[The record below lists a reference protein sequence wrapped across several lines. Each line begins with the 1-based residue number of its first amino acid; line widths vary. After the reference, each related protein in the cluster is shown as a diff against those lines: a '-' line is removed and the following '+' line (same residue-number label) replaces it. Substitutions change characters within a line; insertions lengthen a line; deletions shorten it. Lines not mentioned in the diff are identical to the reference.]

1 MLPFTAWAQV
11 ENPSAYASEKE
22 QMYLDMGFIIYPPK
36 QPRHSDPEFQKQQQA
51 EIAAKAELLKSQNEL
66 AQAIQARVDAEK
78 LVEQLR
84 KERVALEDQHEFML
98 RQERGARM
106 IAESNAQ
113 QFMKDKERAESELI
127 SKIALEQQAKTKLQ
141 QEIQNLI
148 EQKNRFNEI
157 KNQISLLT
165 NELDRDKKN
174 YDRFKLLNDD
184 NKNVSDKALQEVKV
198 NYENTRIK
206 LNATQE
212 LVSGIKQ
219 NIRAQWGETILS
231 MIDQGLKKELFEFL
245 LQDKARIVKVTLS
258 ENTDNEPPKNISL
271 ALIDNLSEK
280 FLANYLAESPT
291 LDKSLKGKTYFYIVY
306 NCFLIYFMFKYQF
319 LHIKNIVLYYV

>member
-1 MLPFTAWAQV
+1 MGQSNFHFNLECLISGKWLLRALKFTMCFMVMLPFTSWAQV
-11 ENPSAYASEKE
+11 ENPSVYASEKE

-127 SKIALEQQAKTKLQ
+127 SKVALEQQPKTKLQ

-148 EQKNRFNEI
+148 EQKNRLILNHANQLKNE
-157 KNQISLLT
+157 
-165 NELDRDKKN
+165 E
-174 YDRFKLLNDD
+174 FK
-184 NKNVSDKALQEVKV
+184 
-198 NYENTRIK
+198 R
-206 LNATQE
+206 QE
-212 LVSGIKQ
+212 LLAHIKKQSSEETETEARLSSRLLAEEQ
-219 NIRAQWGETILS
+219 NRLELQSTIRRLENEKSKLVQDLEKLKTERKSTIL
-231 MIDQGLKKELFEFL
+231 
-245 LQDKARIVKVTLS
+245 
-258 ENTDNEPPKNISL
+258 ISP
-271 ALIDNLSEK
+271 S
-280 FLANYLAESPT
+280 
-291 LDKSLKGKTYFYIVY
+291 GK
-306 NCFLIYFMFKYQF
+306 
-319 LHIKNIVLYYV
+319 